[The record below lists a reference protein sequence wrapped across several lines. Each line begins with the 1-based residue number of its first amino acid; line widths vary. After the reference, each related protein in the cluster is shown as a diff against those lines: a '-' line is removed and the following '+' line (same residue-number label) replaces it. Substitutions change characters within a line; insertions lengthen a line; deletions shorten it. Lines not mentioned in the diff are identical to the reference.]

1 MQRQQGLGCILLKPG
16 AIEGQVANLLALG
29 IEQEGAHR
37 WRGHIWPG
45 RGPDHGWSD
54 GGYTCGREG
63 GRGGRGTRAGRE
75 MGRKVT
81 LPHTRASKNIK
92 SSLPNADVLQMFF
105 KRNFNF

>member
-54 GGYTCGREG
+54 GGYTCGRGWERRKG
-63 GRGGRGTRAGRE
+63 NKGRQGDG
-75 MGRKVT
+75 K
-81 LPHTRASKNIK
+81 K
-92 SSLPNADVLQMFF
+92 SYFTTYQSLQKYQKFFAQRRCAPDVLQKKF
-105 KRNFNF
+105 